1 MTGGSLVHIQIGEK
15 LTQIQAKKLINYTV
29 NSGCEHFAFNAIY
42 SLCVDGHNSF
52 GKYKLC
58 PICGKPIK
66 DYMTRVVGFFVP
78 ISS

>member
-29 NSGCEHFAFNAIY
+29 NSGCEHFALNTIY